1 MGGEIFVE
9 PVQRS
14 RLYQQVV
21 VQVCQLI
28 QRGQIRPGDRLPPE
42 RELAEQFG
50 VGRSSIREALR
61 ALEVAGL
68 IESRHGSGAY
78 VRDVPLDGIF
88 APLPL
93 AFLASGD
100 VVGDMWEMRAIVEP
114 ELAARAALRAQ
125 PDELAALER
134 NLERQRAAMAA
145 PRGGD
150 DFLVADREFHTI
162 IARASCNEVAVRV
175 VHLLNQSLFESRR
188 HFIAGDD
195 RVRLA
200 HTMHQEVFA
209 ALRSRDPQRAR
220 EAMRRHLQE
229 VEEQILGELMR
240 ERGGGGPPAAGE
252 RERDADAS
260 PAVGGS
266 EGRPRQPARGG
277 ATGGSVGPESG
288 CARQE
293 GGTA

>member
-1 MGGEIFVE
+1 M
-9 PVQRS
+9 
-14 RLYQQVV
+14 
-21 VQVCQLI
+21 
-28 QRGQIRPGDRLPPE
+28 
-42 RELAEQFG
+42 
-50 VGRSSIREALR
+50 R

-78 VRDVPLDGIF
+78 VRDVPLDGMF

-134 NLERQRAAMAA
+134 NLERQRAAMAD
-145 PRGGD
+145 PHRGD
-150 DFLVADREFHTI
+150 AVLTADREFHTI
-162 IARASCNEVAVRV
+162 IARASRNEVAVRV
-175 VHLLNQSLFESRR
+175 VQLLNQTLFESRR

-200 HTMHQEVFA
+200 HTMHHEVFA
-209 ALRSRDPQRAR
+209 ALRSGDPRRAR
-220 EAMRRHLQE
+220 DAMRRHLQE
-229 VEEQILGELMR
+229 VEDQILGELMR

-252 RERDADAS
+252 RERDADA
-260 PAVGGS
+260 
-266 EGRPRQPARGG
+266 
-277 ATGGSVGPESG
+277 
-288 CARQE
+288 
-293 GGTA
+293 